1 MSISADELWP
11 GGPKFIRGN
20 AFPLG
25 TDSVL
30 LASFAEG
37 KHAERA
43 CDLGCGSGIIALL
56 LAYNAPKLYVDG
68 IELQPEAAEIARQ
81 NAELNGLSARV
92 DIITGDLREYREL
105 LPAGQY
111 GLVTAN
117 PPYFPVG
124 SGKVSST
131 PSLALS
137 RGEETCTLSDICRAA
152 AYLTKWGGS
161 FLLVHKPERLS
172 EALCTMSPLGLEP
185 KRLRMVQYAA
195 TSAPNLVLIDA
206 RRGGKPGLTVLPPLI
221 LTTPDGS
228 DTEEVAKIYHREA
241 SPCPENSI

>member
-1 MSISADELWP
+1 MTFTADELWP

-37 KHAERA
+37 KRAERA

-56 LAYNAPKLYVDG
+56 LAWNIPSLFVDG

-81 NAELNGLSARV
+81 NAEINGLSSRIN
-92 DIITGDLREYREL
+92 IITGDLRQHRSIL
-105 LPAGQY
+105 AAGQY

-124 SGKVSST
+124 SGKVSAT
-131 PSLALS
+131 PFLS
-137 RGEETCTLSDICRAA
+137 IARGEENCTLSDICRAA

-161 FLLVHKPERLS
+161 FILVHKPERLS
-172 EALCTMSPLGLEP
+172 EAMCIMSQSGLEP
-185 KRLRMVQYAA
+185 KRLRMVQYSAS
-195 TSAPNLVLIDA
+195 SAPNLILIDA
-206 RRGGKPGLTVLPPLI
+206 RRGGKPGLTILPPLI
-221 LTTPDGS
+221 LTNPDGS
-228 DTEEVAKIYHREA
+228 DTDEIKMIYHRGA
-241 SPCPENSI
+241 MPCLENSI